1 MITMVKDLHIRSGK
15 EEYARNNNSYGIS
28 SLEKKHVAIK
38 NNKLYLKFMA
48 KSNKI
53 AQYEYDN
60 KYVVN
65 HIR

>member
-1 MITMVKDLHIRSGK
+1 MITMVKDLHIRAGK
-15 EEYARNNNSYGIS
+15 EEHTRNNNSYGIS

-53 AQYEYDN
+53 
-60 KYVVN
+60 V
-65 HIR
+65 